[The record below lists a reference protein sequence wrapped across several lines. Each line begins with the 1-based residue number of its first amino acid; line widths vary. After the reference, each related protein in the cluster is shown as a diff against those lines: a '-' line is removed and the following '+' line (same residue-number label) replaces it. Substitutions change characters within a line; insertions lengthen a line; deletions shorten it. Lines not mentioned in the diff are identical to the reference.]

1 MKQPSVETKEM
12 RIKGYV
18 SSAELNQF
26 LKGYEN
32 GTLWHKK
39 HCVPF
44 MFEVYGNKQDLKDI
58 VKGIHIK
65 EVIVDIGGLND

>member
-1 MKQPSVETKEM
+1 VK
-12 RIKGYV
+12 IKGYV

-44 MFEVYGNKQDLKDI
+44 MFEVYGKKQDLKDM

-65 EVIVDIGGLND
+65 EVEVEFNLGRFK